1 MNKTH
6 KKYIIE
12 HCLKYCLH
20 RIKKHKDVGIGRVVS
35 EEELEELMVSI
46 GFKRNK
52 GRS

>member
-20 RIKKHKDVGIGRVVS
+20 RIKKHKHSGIAKGIV
-35 EEELEELMVSI
+35 EEELEELMTSI

-52 GRS
+52 K